1 MVGAMTARLTLADES
16 ALDRRSPAIT
26 TPMTPPQQPRLLKN
40 LKLALKMGANRNALH
55 QNSAF
60 VTLA

>member
-26 TPMTPPQQPRLLKN
+26 TPMTPEISGSQDDRKPEPY
-40 LKLALKMGANRNALH
+40 
-55 QNSAF
+55 S
-60 VTLA
+60 